1 MFMHFVISSKIYHT
15 DWTVPKNPTVK
26 LKSIMA
32 EMPVGSGPQAEQ
44 S

>member
-1 MFMHFVISSKIYHT
+1 MNNEIYHT
-15 DWTVPKNPTVK
+15 VWTVPKNPTVK